1 MKEASPLWLIVSYQ
15 YVDWT
20 IGFWSLRL
28 EEPRGICCESATL
41 PAKVIEGKIAS
52 RARNFILEN
61 FGRTNE
67 SKFESRRVT
76 SVLFGGES
84 AKGPSLESTRYQRLL
99 YYDPYRKNKMYEE
112 LAMRKFFCYAAD
124 RDPSSLDLLLF
135 LP

>member
-28 EEPRGICCESATL
+28 EPRGICCEPATS
-41 PAKVIEGKIAS
+41 PAKAVEGKIAS
-52 RARNFILEN
+52 RARNFILVN

-76 SVLFGGES
+76 LVLFGGES
-84 AKGPSLESTRYQRLL
+84 VKG
-99 YYDPYRKNKMYEE
+99 
-112 LAMRKFFCYAAD
+112 
-124 RDPSSLDLLLF
+124 
-135 LP
+135 